1 MVSNCVSSRWFEGE
15 SRAVPMKL
23 AMKRV
28 YEAYVPDDGWRVLID
43 RLWPRGLKR
52 DKAHIDDWKK
62 DYAPSTELRRWFN
75 HDLDRWEEFKH
86 RYELEL
92 EKQQQDIANFY
103 SSLQSHPKVTLLYA
117 AHDEAHNNAVVF
129 INYLKNRISP
139 D

>member
-1 MVSNCVSSRWFEGE
+1 
-15 SRAVPMKL
+15 MKL

-92 EKQQQDIANFY
+92 EKQQQDIEYFY
-103 SSLQSHPKVTLLYA
+103 SSLKSHPKVTLLYA